1 MLNVCV
7 AACLFK
13 QPDSLK
19 QQKKVMSPTCKVKRL
34 YEENILNAEESVGI
48 LKGKESCK
56 KGEYL
61 PSALNNLKEND
72 GNVTCQK
79 RINKKRSCG
88 PNFNFSLFGNPRFS
102 LYWVACMLCVAGYG
116 SNFILIPSQIRAL
129 GYGKLSVSTAVAITG
144 GSEIFARIFAGWL
157 ADKNL
162 ISPKSML
169 AICYL
174 ISAIFTVVTPHIH
187 SLYYMYFYATI
198 IGVFPA
204 SFWSLVS
211 VLIIDVVG
219 MKDFPSAIGLVSLA
233 LALGYSVSQMSIG
246 KRNHIVALQHY

>member
-13 QPDSLK
+13 QPDLLK
-19 QQKKVMSPTCKVKRL
+19 QQKKVRSRTNCKVKSL

-48 LKGKESCK
+48 LNGKEACK

-61 PSALNNLKEND
+61 PSTLNNCD
-72 GNVTCQK
+72 GKDDNVNMFEE
-79 RINKKRSCG
+79 RITKKRSCG

-116 SNFILIPSQIRAL
+116 SNFILIPSQIRTL

-204 SFWSLVS
+204 RFGAWC
-211 VLIIDVVG
+211 
-219 MKDFPSAIGLVSLA
+219 
-233 LALGYSVSQMSIG
+233 QC
-246 KRNHIVALQHY
+246 